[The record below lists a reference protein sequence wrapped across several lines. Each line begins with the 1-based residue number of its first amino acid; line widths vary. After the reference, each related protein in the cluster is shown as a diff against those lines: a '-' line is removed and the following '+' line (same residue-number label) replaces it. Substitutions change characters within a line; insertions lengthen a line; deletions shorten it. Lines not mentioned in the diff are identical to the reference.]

1 VLLTLFAAI
10 ALQNP
15 QVAPAAPTLATAQPQ
30 AAAPVKKKRNVE
42 QCAGDEASLGSHMV
56 IPCTKADEYEQLR
69 ERTQSDK
76 FKEAAREI
84 EADEDESRWE

>member
-1 VLLTLFAAI
+1 MLLTLFAAI

-15 QVAPAAPTLATAQPQ
+15 QVAPAAPTLATGQPQ

-42 QCAGDEASLGSHMV
+42 QCAGDEASLGSHIV

-69 ERTQSDK
+69 AAHRAEQDLK
-76 FKEAAREI
+76 FS
-84 EADEDESRWE
+84 SRPVGSSGP